1 MTGTRQKSN
10 NNKKN
15 SYKSKK
21 WRQDLG
27 KKTIHLTN
35 KDRTLTKKTIHL
47 RNEDR
52 TLTKKTINLTNKDRT
67 LIKKYYKSKK

>member
-35 KDRTLTKKTIHL
+35 KDRTLTKK
-47 RNEDR
+47 N
-52 TLTKKTINLTNKDRT
+52 
-67 LIKKYYKSKK
+67 YKSNK